1 MRYYLKP
8 VKTAIIKK
16 ITNNK
21 CQQGCGEKEIL
32 STVDWT
38 KLVQPLWKTVGV
50 PSKTKNRTTV

>member
-8 VKTAIIKK
+8 VKMAVIKK
-16 ITNNK
+16 ITNNT
-21 CQQGCGEKEIL
+21 CQRGCEEKEIL

-50 PSKTKNRTTV
+50 P